1 MIYLF
6 LWENHFRKELISKW
20 KKAFIEKY
28 DELNIFHIQNFSDYD
43 INFYNQNLFSTWFF
57 SSKSLFIIDDFPFW
71 VSNDDKSNIYID
83 YFLNNLKKIDNE
95 NIIIFNVN
103 TADKRSK
110 LYKLIKEVW
119 EIKDFSISDEE
130 DLVSK
135 LSKIYSDSIDYN
147 ILKQIV
153 SKKWI
158 NFNLIKNEIDK
169 VLISK
174 PKFEFS
180 DLENISNDVEWNIF
194 EIINLTLNLDLK
206 NAILKLKDL
215 NNFLDNPYLLYNM
228 LVSNFRIY
236 FYIFKLKD
244 QKINSKEITSIL
256 QLWNRAFLVDKSFK
270 IKPKNFYDFYFSLLN
285 IDNLMKTWKLVW
297 NESSDFLYEL
307 QKIFITKLNQ
317 E

>member
-6 LWENHFRKELISKW
+6 LWENHFRKELITKW
-20 KKAFIEKY
+20 KNAFVEKY
-28 DELNIFHIQNFSDYD
+28 DELNIFHIQNYSDYE

-57 SSKSLFIIDDFPFW
+57 STKSLFIIDDFPFW

-83 YFLNNLKKIDNE
+83 YFLNNLRKIDNE
-95 NIIIFNVN
+95 NIIIFNVS

-110 LYKLIKEVW
+110 LYKLIKEIW
-119 EIKDFSISDEE
+119 EIKDFLISDEQ
-130 DLVSK
+130 DMVSK
-135 LSKIYSDSIDYN
+135 LSWIYKTKVDLN
-147 ILKQIV
+147 ILRQIV
-153 SKKWI
+153 LKKWL

-174 PKFEFS
+174 DSFELS

-206 NAILKLKDL
+206 NAILKLKEL

-228 LVSNFRIY
+228 LVANFRVY
-236 FYIFKLKD
+236 FYIFKLKQ
-244 QKINSKEITSIL
+244 QKINSREIWNIL
-256 QLWNRAFLVDKSFK
+256 QLWNRSFLVDKTFK
-270 IKPKNFYDFYFSLLN
+270 VNKNNFYEFYYSLLN

-297 NESSDFLYEL
+297 NESWDFIYEL